1 MAGMMTRIAALA
13 ALVLLTSCAPMTI
26 WHRAGVSV
34 AQMERDADSCRVAAL
49 RDAPVATQVV
59 QAPPVFVPPRQVC
72 NAQGAC
78 VTQGGYFIPGEIST
92 VDPNAAL
99 RARLTDR
106 CMADRGYAPV
116 SIPLCPTGVASAAPP
131 GRTTILPAITE
142 RSCVIRQ
149 SDGSWQI
156 VNRG

>member
-1 MAGMMTRIAALA
+1 
-13 ALVLLTSCAPMTI
+13 MTI

-34 AQMERDADSCRVAAL
+34 AQMERDADSCRVTAL

-72 NAQGAC
+72 NAEGTC
-78 VTQGGYFIPGEIST
+78 VTQGGYFVPGEIRT

-116 SIPLCPTGVASAAPP
+116 SIPLCPSSVASAAPA
-131 GRTTILPAITE
+131 GRTTILPTITE
-142 RSCVIRQ
+142 RSCIIRQ
-149 SDGSWQI
+149 GNGSWQI